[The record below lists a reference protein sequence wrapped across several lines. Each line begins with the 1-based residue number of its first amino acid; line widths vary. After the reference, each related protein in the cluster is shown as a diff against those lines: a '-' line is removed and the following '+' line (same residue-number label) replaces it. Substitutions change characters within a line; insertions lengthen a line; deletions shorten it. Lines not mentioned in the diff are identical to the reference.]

1 MNLIKYSF
9 LNLFLGIILIPSLCA
24 QDSLTLE
31 QLNEMAIGYFPLS
44 KQRNLINESTMLQ
57 NSILQSTFL
66 PQASIYA
73 QAGWQSEVTELPIK
87 IPGVP
92 INTLSKDQYRIQLEL
107 TQLLYDGGLTRNQ
120 KKLNILN
127 SATEQQKLSVE
138 LYKIKEKILM
148 LVVQIHSLDAF
159 NNQTV
164 LLQEDLRQAINKT
177 EAQVSQGV
185 AFKSALYSLQA
196 EYIRSLQ
203 KQTEILSSRTTLYKT
218 LSILSGKSIS
228 EQTKLILPSPSEIK
242 FSNKNQRPELTLFE
256 DQKNALNQ
264 QYVLN
269 RIRISPKFSAFAQG
283 GYGRP
288 GLNFLNNEFD
298 PFFIGGLKAFWNP
311 SLLYNLKKEKQ
322 MIQINKGI
330 VELQKENFLL
340 NNNIL
345 LSQTENELLRIKNLI
360 KADEELIVLR
370 QKIKSSAAA
379 QLDQGVIT
387 SVDYIRELNA
397 EDLAKQNLIIHQL
410 QYLQSLIQY
419 KYTLGQ

>member
-1 MNLIKYSF
+1 MITFAGTSNW
-9 LNLFLGIILIPSLCA
+9 
-24 QDSLTLE
+24 
-31 QLNEMAIGYFPLS
+31 YF
-44 KQRNLINESTMLQ
+44 E
-57 NSILQSTFL
+57 
-66 PQASIYA
+66 
-73 QAGWQSEVTELPIK
+73 
-87 IPGVP
+87 
-92 INTLSKDQYRIQLEL
+92 
-107 TQLLYDGGLTRNQ
+107 
-120 KKLNILN
+120 KL
-127 SATEQQKLSVE
+127 
-138 LYKIKEKILM
+138 
-148 LVVQIHSLDAF
+148 
-159 NNQTV
+159 
-164 LLQEDLRQAINKT
+164 
-177 EAQVSQGV
+177 
-185 AFKSALYSLQA
+185 
-196 EYIRSLQ
+196 
-203 KQTEILSSRTTLYKT
+203 
-218 LSILSGKSIS
+218 
-228 EQTKLILPSPSEIK
+228 
-242 FSNKNQRPELTLFE
+242 
-256 DQKNALNQ
+256 
-264 QYVLN
+264 
-269 RIRISPKFSAFAQG
+269 
-283 GYGRP
+283 
-288 GLNFLNNEFD
+288 EFD